1 MLLIIWLRLGNL
13 FLNLIRNDV
22 YKMPLNLVW
31 IEGHFCATTLGS
43 GADARTERPYI
54 VDSLCSLRRNLIVG
68 FLEFSILMLY
78 LIGYKMVVI
87 L

>member
-1 MLLIIWLRLGNL
+1 M
-13 FLNLIRNDV
+13 
-22 YKMPLNLVW
+22 W

-54 VDSLCSLRRNLIVG
+54 VDSLCSLRSEFDCGL
-68 FLEFSILMLY
+68 LESTILMLY
-78 LIGYKMVVI
+78 LIGYKMMVI